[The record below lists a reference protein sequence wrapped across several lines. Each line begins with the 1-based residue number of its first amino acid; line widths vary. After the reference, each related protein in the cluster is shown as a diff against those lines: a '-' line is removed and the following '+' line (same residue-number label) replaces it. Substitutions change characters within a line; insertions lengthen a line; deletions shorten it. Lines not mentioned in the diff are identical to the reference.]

1 MSEKSR
7 QHSSQGHHHHGHHH
21 SHHHESRLKRR
32 LKRWLRKRRWAVLA
46 AVLIIVVIVA
56 VGLWMR
62 RDMKSR
68 SGLEVKAA
76 RQVDM
81 AGGYRSIEYNGK
93 TYRYNNRVTSI
104 LYAGID
110 SEDDI
115 QAKSAFTAAPRA
127 DSVSLVVMD
136 ELNNRMTIIA
146 LNRDT
151 MTDIHKYTVDG
162 KDRGAFTD
170 HLAFAY
176 TYGDG
181 GKVSCQNLCRAV
193 SDLLFGIPID
203 GYVVSNR
210 ASLPLIG
217 EAIGPVEVVVPN
229 SDLEEEGFIQGTTA
243 IIDSD
248 NLMTFVRTRDTGTDL
263 SNVSRMERQQAY
275 INAAIDKIVTL
286 LTKDSDTAWRF
297 MEQAEACI
305 LTDISRNRYLD
316 LTRVLKNT
324 YYTDDSYYTPEGEQ
338 VVGARHDEFYP
349 DMDALH
355 EKVIELFYM
364 EN

>member
-1 MSEKSR
+1 MKEER
-7 QHSSQGHHHHGHHH
+7 RHHSSH
-21 SHHHESRLKRR
+21 SHHQHRHHSRLKHR
-32 LKRWLRKRRWAVLA
+32 LKRWLRRHKWVPVAIVLVLAVMLA
-46 AVLIIVVIVA
+46 AVV
-56 VGLWMR
+56 WMR
-62 RDMKSR
+62 RDVRNRR
-68 SGLEVKAA
+68 SYNVSSS
-76 RQVDM
+76 RQVDVG
-81 AGGYRSIEYNGK
+81 GGYRSIQYNGK
-93 TYRYNNRVTSI
+93 SYRYNNRVTTI

-181 GKVSCQNLCRAV
+181 GEVSCQNLCRAV

-324 YYTDDSYYTPEGEQ
+324 YYTGDSYYTPEGEQ

-355 EKVIELFYM
+355 EKVIELFYI
-364 EN
+364 EQ